1 MGARMLKRWSVFPLM
16 DVASINK
23 RLDVVETFF
32 RKPDFRQTID
42 DNLHRIGDM
51 ERIISKV
58 AVGRVSPREVVQLKL
73 ALQAIIPIKTA
84 CLYSDNEEIRSI
96 G

>member
-1 MGARMLKRWSVFPLM
+1 M

-42 DNLHRIGDM
+42 DNLHRISDI

-73 ALQAIIPIKTA
+73 ALQSIVPIKTA
-84 CLYSDNEEIRSI
+84 CQYSDNKEIHSI
-96 G
+96 GERLNLCECCATE